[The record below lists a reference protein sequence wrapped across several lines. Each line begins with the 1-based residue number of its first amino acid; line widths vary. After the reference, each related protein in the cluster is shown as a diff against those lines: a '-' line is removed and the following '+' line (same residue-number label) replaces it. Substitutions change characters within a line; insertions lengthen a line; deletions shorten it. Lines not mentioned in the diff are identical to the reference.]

1 MSTIHLV
8 LTGSE
13 TNFKVCA
20 AFTIA
25 KLAQAYA
32 TGFHHHTERVW
43 VQEIDRGV
51 DQDLRVGD
59 KPFIVRFNRSGEC
72 QGVFEEPPIHDFTWN
87 APPHRISEDG
97 ETVDV
102 FRWAPDA
109 KSAQHEAE
117 ARLEYAPLSDWVQGA
132 PPARR

>member
-13 TNFKVCA
+13 TKFRICA
-20 AFTIA
+20 AFPIA
-25 KLAQAYA
+25 ALAQTYA
-32 TGFHHHTERVW
+32 AGFHHHTERVW
-43 VQEIDRGV
+43 VQVVDRGV

-59 KPFIVRFNRSGEC
+59 KPFLVRFNRNGEC
-72 QGVFEEPPIHDFTWN
+72 QGVFEDPPIHDFVWD

-109 KSAQHEAE
+109 KSAEHEAE
-117 ARLEYAPLSDWVQGA
+117 ARLDYAPLSTWVRRS
-132 PPARR
+132 PPARA